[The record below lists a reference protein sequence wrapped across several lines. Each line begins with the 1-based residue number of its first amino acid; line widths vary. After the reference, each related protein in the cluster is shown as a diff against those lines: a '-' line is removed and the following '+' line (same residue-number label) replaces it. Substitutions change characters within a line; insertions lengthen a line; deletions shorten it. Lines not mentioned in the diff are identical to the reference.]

1 MNRQLE
7 EDVERAWQSL
17 SPNLRHE
24 IEIEVGRR
32 DDIPTEIFGELV
44 VKYLASRLMEV
55 TSERRVRD
63 AVGKIRDE
71 VRQDTGKFLED
82 LGQQSIAYFG
92 RIAEAMKERDEK
104 IAYLIQNLASQRAL
118 PVKAES
124 PPIPTQDTP
133 KFPYISVP
141 VRMDCEYKKN
151 GPKGCI
157 TVEHGPDG
165 TYGVC
170 TKGDQVRRKQILPLL
185 FTTALNTTGCPSN
198 RLIMVC
204 EYLKNQ
210 RVKLS

>member
-17 SPNLRHE
+17 SPNIRHE
-24 IEIEVGRR
+24 IEMEVGRR
-32 DDIPTEIFGELV
+32 EAMPAEIFGELV

-55 TSERRVRD
+55 TSERRIGD

-71 VRQDTGKFLED
+71 VRQDTRKFLED

-92 RIAEAMKERDEK
+92 RIAEAMEERDEK
-104 IAYLIQNLASQRAL
+104 ILYLIQQVQSQKTLPAST
-118 PVKAES
+118 ET
-124 PPIPTQDTP
+124 PPAPIQDTP
-133 KFPYISVP
+133 RPYMTLP
-141 VRMDCEYKKN
+141 LRMDCEYKKD

-157 TVEHGPDG
+157 TVEQGPDG

-198 RLIMVC
+198 RIIRVC
-204 EYLKNQ
+204 EYLTNQ
-210 RVKLS
+210 KVKLS

>member
-32 DDIPTEIFGELV
+32 DDIPAEIFGELV

-104 IAYLIQNLASQRAL
+104 IAY
-118 PVKAES
+118 
-124 PPIPTQDTP
+124 
-133 KFPYISVP
+133 
-141 VRMDCEYKKN
+141 
-151 GPKGCI
+151 
-157 TVEHGPDG
+157 
-165 TYGVC
+165 
-170 TKGDQVRRKQILPLL
+170 
-185 FTTALNTTGCPSN
+185 
-198 RLIMVC
+198 
-204 EYLKNQ
+204 
-210 RVKLS
+210 